1 MRARRVQRYTR
12 VCANAG
18 SPQAAQDH
26 RSFFRTEFDTLPDKV
41 SIKNNKARK
50 DMKTILLQAWTLAA
64 NTVLDII
71 RQPVILL
78 LTTTCVVLI
87 GLLPST
93 AVFAF
98 GEETRLVRD
107 GALALHLVFGLLV
120 AGAAAAATIY
130 TEIKRGTAATVLCK
144 PVSRSLYFLSTYIGV
159 LMVILLFCATVLL
172 AGLLSV
178 RMVLPGM
185 QTDGRIE
192 ALFLTAMLIAFGY
205 ATAAN
210 FIFRRSF
217 VSQAWVVLFPCLAA
231 AFVTTAWLGPDG
243 HVVRFGS
250 LMAWPMVP
258 AGILVSLA
266 VMVLAALAVSLSTR
280 LPPVLSTSAC
290 AVLFF
295 LGLVSDYLFRSAAAT
310 SWWAELSYR
319 LLPNW
324 QDFWILDALSG
335 GGSIPWGYVAGAAGY
350 AALYAIAVLTLGL
363 LSFRRVEIL

>member
-1 MRARRVQRYTR
+1 MR
-12 VCANAG
+12 
-18 SPQAAQDH
+18 
-26 RSFFRTEFDTLPDKV
+26 
-41 SIKNNKARK
+41 
-50 DMKTILLQAWTLAA
+50 TILLQAWTLAT
-64 NTVLDII
+64 NTVLDIT

-159 LMVILLFCATVLL
+159 LMVLLLFCATALL

-185 QTDGRIE
+185 QTDGRIG
-192 ALFLTAMLIAFGY
+192 ALFLAAMLVAFGY
-205 ATAAN
+205 AAAAN
-210 FIFRRSF
+210 FMFRRSF
-217 VSQAWVVLFPCLAA
+217 VSQAWVALLPCLAA
-231 AFVTTAWLGPDG
+231 AFVAAAWLDPNG
-243 HVVRFGS
+243 HEVRFGS

-324 QDFWILDALSG
+324 QDFWIVDALSG
-335 GGSIPWGYVAGAAGY
+335 GGNIPWGYVAGAAGY
-350 AALYAIAVLTLGL
+350 AALYAAAVLSLGL

>member
-1 MRARRVQRYTR
+1 MRTI
-12 VCANAG
+12 
-18 SPQAAQDH
+18 
-26 RSFFRTEFDTLPDKV
+26 FR
-41 SIKNNKARK
+41 
-50 DMKTILLQAWTLAA
+50 QAWTLAT

-78 LTTTCVVLI
+78 LTTACVVLI

-98 GEETRLVRD
+98 GEEVRLVRD

-144 PVSRSLYFLSTYIGV
+144 PVSRSLYFLSTYTGV
-159 LMVILLFCATVLL
+159 LMVLLLFCATALL

-178 RMVLPGM
+178 RMVLPGI
-185 QTDGRIE
+185 QTDGRIG
-192 ALFLTAMLIAFGY
+192 AIFLAAVLIAFGY
-205 ATAAN
+205 AAMSN
-210 FIFRRSF
+210 FMFRRQF
-217 VSQAWVVLFPCLAA
+217 VSQAFIGLLPCLAA
-231 AFVTTAWLGPDG
+231 AFVTAAWLDPNG
-243 HVVRFGS
+243 HGVRFGS
-250 LMAWPMVP
+250 LMAWQMVP
-258 AGILVSLA
+258 AGILISLA

-290 AVLFF
+290 AALFF
-295 LGLVSDYLFRSAAAT
+295 LGLVSDYLFRTAAAT
-310 SWWAELSYR
+310 SWWAGLSYG

-324 QDFWILDALSG
+324 QDFWIVDALAG
-335 GGSIPWGYVAGAAGY
+335 GGNIPWGYVVATAGY
-350 AALYAIAVLTLGL
+350 AGLYTVAVLVLGL